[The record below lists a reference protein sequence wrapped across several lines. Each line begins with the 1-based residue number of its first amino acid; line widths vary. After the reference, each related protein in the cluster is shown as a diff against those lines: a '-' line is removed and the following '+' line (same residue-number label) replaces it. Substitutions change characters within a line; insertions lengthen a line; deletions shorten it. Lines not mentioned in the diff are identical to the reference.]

1 MSDRRTQPADRRN
14 EFKYLGLTPEELRRR
29 REETT
34 VEIRKSKREDSLN
47 KRRNLLMSSSQSLG
61 QQLQQHPVAAS
72 PGASSLQIG
81 ESENDDDGYAFDVS
95 LEFIYHIVDLRELS
109 QHDPRT
115 ALE

>member
-47 KRRNLLMSSSQSLG
+47 KRRNLLISSSHSIG
-61 QQLQQHPVAAS
+61 QQLQSQPVAPS
-72 PGASSLQIG
+72 PATSSQHIG
-81 ESENDDDGYAFDVS
+81 ESENEEDGYALDVFV
-95 LEFIYHIVDLRELS
+95 EFVFTL
-109 QHDPRT
+109 
-115 ALE
+115 